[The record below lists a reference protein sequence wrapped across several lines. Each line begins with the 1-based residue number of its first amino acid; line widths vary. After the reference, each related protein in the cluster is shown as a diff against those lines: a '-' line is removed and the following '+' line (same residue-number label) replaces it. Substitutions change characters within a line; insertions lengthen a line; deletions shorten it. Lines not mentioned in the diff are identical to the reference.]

1 MKIKLLIVFFSVGSF
16 AILAI
21 LAIRINR
28 GDAVDNYKIEQSQ
41 DREKELTVKIDSLDA
56 IIQAREGH
64 IQILLDKLYSQDTIL
79 RDSLSNLSVEDLGKM
94 LRQ

>member
-1 MKIKLLIVFFSVGSF
+1 MNIKLLIVFFSVGSF

-21 LAIRINR
+21 LAIGINR